1 MEIKGTAEIQ
11 TQDGMSEG
19 EKKGS
24 EKEQD
29 GRGK

>member
-11 TQDGMSEG
+11 THDRMNEG
-19 EKKGS
+19 EKKGR